1 MEFIIIFF
9 WGWLAWYLTGTD
21 DFLVFYSIYYNTSSS
36 KNHRLAVLGLITSV
50 LFMILLVI
58 VSNIIVIIVPLVKQY
73 TFVGGII
80 PIYLGIKTIISSQN
94 NESIDLKKSSYFLL
108 AFLGFFLNSGD
119 DIIFNLSIILG
130 QGLFYQIFFF
140 AGILSGALSMI
151 WIIIQLHTKVKKDFP
166 KFRGVV
172 LILVGTI
179 LLLGGFPYK

>member
-1 MEFIIIFF
+1 MEFIIIYF
-9 WGWLAWYLTGTD
+9 WGWAAWYLTGTD

-108 AFLGFFLNSGD
+108 AFLGIKEETPKHNSFFNKIQYFLR
-119 DIIFNLSIILG
+119 IF
-130 QGLFYQIFFF
+130 
-140 AGILSGALSMI
+140 LSMSKNHSHI
-151 WIIIQLHTKVKKDFP
+151 S
-166 KFRGVV
+166 
-172 LILVGTI
+172 
-179 LLLGGFPYK
+179 